1 MLKKIIA
8 VSLVICSGGILMSGC
23 NMIPLDKIQRKDS
36 KAESVVSE
44 EESKTKEKPV
54 EKTESSDTS
63 VVESSHV
70 VESSSEP
77 ESSVVSEESEQIDP
91 AAMKNLQDIKLL
103 LEKKHALQEENC
115 FVKVDPENEY
125 IRNTYYYCDAVV
137 KDFNHDGNY
146 EMIVK
151 YVVPLGLA
159 GSTPGE
165 LDYQTHEF
173 KNASTVY
180 DLFTVQDGI
189 VVSSDYLDI
198 QHVIHYGSQL

>member
-1 MLKKIIA
+1 
-8 VSLVICSGGILMSGC
+8 
-23 NMIPLDKIQRKDS
+23 
-36 KAESVVSE
+36 
-44 EESKTKEKPV
+44 
-54 EKTESSDTS
+54 
-63 VVESSHV
+63 
-70 VESSSEP
+70 
-77 ESSVVSEESEQIDP
+77 
-91 AAMKNLQDIKLL
+91 
-103 LEKKHALQEENC
+103 
-115 FVKVDPENEY
+115 
-125 IRNTYYYCDAVV
+125 
-137 KDFNHDGNY
+137 
-146 EMIVK
+146 MIVK